1 MGGVKLH
8 FSFKYS
14 FKPRFSDIDKYG
26 IAHHSKYFCWFEE
39 ARYYLLESILQI
51 SKENLLQLYAPIISL
66 KAEYKK
72 SIVFEN
78 TYVIL
83 VKVIIN
89 NFKAAAK
96 FEYKI
101 MDSNEEILFATGY
114 TEHVFTKSTGEL
126 LLETPDFLYDKI
138 KLI

>member
-1 MGGVKLH
+1 M
-8 FSFKYS
+8 
-14 FKPRFSDIDKYG
+14 
-26 IAHHSKYFCWFEE
+26 
-39 ARYYLLESILQI
+39 QI